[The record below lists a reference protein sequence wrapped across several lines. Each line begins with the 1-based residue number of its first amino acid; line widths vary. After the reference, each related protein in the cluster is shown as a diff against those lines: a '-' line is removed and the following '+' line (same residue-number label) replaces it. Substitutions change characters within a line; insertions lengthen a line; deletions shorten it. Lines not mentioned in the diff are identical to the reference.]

1 MKFLGQREMEV
12 AEIQGEIREN
22 RGLNWAYM
30 SIGLIIIFFILGI
43 LGFVFLLPN
52 NIFQKLNQNS
62 NTPATS
68 VEQK

>member
-1 MKFLGQREMEV
+1 MNTLGQKETEV
-12 AEIQGEIREN
+12 AEVQGEIREN

-30 SIGLIIIFFILGI
+30 SIGLIIFIFVIGI

-52 NIFQKLNQNS
+52 NIFQKLNQNA
-62 NTPATS
+62 NTPATA